1 MNVAVAGLELKPC
14 SEEAAFGCLQPALS
28 QSLACSLTPL
38 RGLKLSPYCQ
48 QGLQALS
55 DSGPRVSSTAFASL
69 FKYKSY

>member
-1 MNVAVAGLELKPC
+1 MAVAGLELKPC
-14 SEEAAFGCLQPALS
+14 SEESAFTCLQSALP

-38 RGLKLSPYCQ
+38 KGLKLSMPCQ

-55 DSGPRVSSTAFASL
+55 DAGLRVSSTALASL